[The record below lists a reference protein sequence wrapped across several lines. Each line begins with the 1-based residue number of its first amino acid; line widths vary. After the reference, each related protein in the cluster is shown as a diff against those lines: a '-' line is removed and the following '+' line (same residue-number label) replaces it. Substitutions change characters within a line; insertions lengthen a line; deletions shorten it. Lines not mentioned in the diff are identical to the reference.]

1 MIRSLL
7 RLLPL
12 VAFAIPTNTSAQGV
26 EDLTGSWALDRA
38 SSTFGPG
45 DPGADRVDIFVSP
58 TEVRIARFFAQL
70 PNPSA
75 WTLPLDDSAP
85 PPPKTGSALPVDGRL
100 VITHSRTREIVTHVY
115 WVEDDTLFVE
125 RSIHTTNVPG
135 FKHTMV
141 FKRVS

>member
-1 MIRSLL
+1 MIGSLL
-7 RLLPL
+7 RLLL
-12 VAFAIPTNTSAQGV
+12 LVVAFAIPTNTSAQGI

-45 DPGADRVDIFVSP
+45 DPGADRVDILVSP
-58 TEVRIARFFAQL
+58 TEVRIARSFAQL
-70 PNPSA
+70 PNPSV
-75 WTLPLDDSAP
+75 WTLPLDDSA

-135 FKHTMV
+135 FKHTMM